1 MGYRWT
7 DLPAK
12 EKARLLRDKSLG
24 LKDVTSASKTKVSKP
39 STLNPQLSALFPF
52 GYGLSYTTFKL
63 SNAKADKREMTADG
77 RLTVSV
83 DVTNTGNRAGAEVVQ
98 LYVTDLKCS
107 VPRPVKELKAFRKV
121 MLQPGETQTVSLV
134 IDRQALSFYDEQ
146 AHQWTCEP
154 GAFEALVGTSAS
166 QIAARLPFTLK

>member
-1 MGYRWT
+1 
-7 DLPAK
+7 
-12 EKARLLRDKSLG
+12 
-24 LKDVTSASKTKVSKP
+24 
-39 STLNPQLSALFPF
+39 
-52 GYGLSYTTFKL
+52 
-63 SNAKADKREMTADG
+63 MTADG

-98 LYVTDLKCS
+98 LYVSDLKCS